1 MRGQVNLCGMERGH
15 RLRQA
20 MVTLGLAIALVIV
33 LAEIEASPLWWGTL
47 LIPLFPTALLLVQA
61 YTGVCVFHARDGTR
75 SVGGMV
81 EPILDPRKL
90 TSIRAQGRQNYATTM
105 VLALSTTLVVV
116 GLASLR

>member
-1 MRGQVNLCGMERGH
+1 
-15 RLRQA
+15 
-20 MVTLGLAIALVIV
+20 MVTLAMAIALVIV
-33 LAEIEASPLWWGTL
+33 LAELDASPIWWGSL
-47 LIPLFPTALLLVQA
+47 LVPLFPTALLLVQA

-90 TSIRAQGRQNYATTM
+90 TSIKAQGRQNYATTTL
-105 VLALSTTLVVV
+105 LALSATLVVV